1 LLNPDPPLH
10 LGELDSDFSTNE
22 EVIFI
27 AERLKKKA
35 INLHFLSW
43 MSFEKEL
50 YKWYDDNWGPK
61 GLSKGYICVVL
72 DKEEA
77 ARAMFLNS
85 VWMIINALTYV
96 QLWYKSFNPEF
107 ASHHKYPLWLKFTHI
122 HEHFQAQIDKI
133 VKPFGQ
139 LLVGDK
145 HGSRTLCPNAHVC
158 VKRDISRQCHLEI
171 CLPYNGFLHI
181 QKVFYL
187 NLPNCCFVF
196 LSPAQ
201 FIKEC
206 PLHKQ
211 GTFSPLQNPAEKQKT
226 LKLPQN
232 KLRLSRLV
240 GQNKK
245 KHAKQV
251 LKQSASLE
259 KLDPWLFQR
268 FGLSGES
275 RIKML

>member
-1 LLNPDPPLH
+1 MLNPDPPLH
-10 LGELDSDFSTNE
+10 LGELDSNFSTNE
-22 EVIFI
+22 EVISI
-27 AERLKKKA
+27 AECLKKKA

-139 LLVGDK
+139 LLVGEK
-145 HGSRTLCPNAHVC
+145 HGS
-158 VKRDISRQCHLEI
+158 
-171 CLPYNGFLHI
+171 
-181 QKVFYL
+181 
-187 NLPNCCFVF
+187 
-196 LSPAQ
+196 
-201 FIKEC
+201 
-206 PLHKQ
+206 
-211 GTFSPLQNPAEKQKT
+211 
-226 LKLPQN
+226 
-232 KLRLSRLV
+232 
-240 GQNKK
+240 
-245 KHAKQV
+245 
-251 LKQSASLE
+251 
-259 KLDPWLFQR
+259 
-268 FGLSGES
+268 
-275 RIKML
+275 